1 MMTSDNLLNLQPL
14 SKVSECGFSLQAL
27 SADIG
32 GVAWEDR
39 G

>member
-1 MMTSDNLLNLQPL
+1 MMASDNLLNLQPL
-14 SKVSECGFSLQAL
+14 SEVSECGFSLQGL